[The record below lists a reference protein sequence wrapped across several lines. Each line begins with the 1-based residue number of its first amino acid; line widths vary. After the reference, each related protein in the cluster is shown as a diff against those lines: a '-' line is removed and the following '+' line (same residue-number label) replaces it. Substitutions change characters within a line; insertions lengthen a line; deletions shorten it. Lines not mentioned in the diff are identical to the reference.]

1 MSAENAFAAS
11 DTHVHGEHT
20 GNRNPHLGWED
31 IPNGTL
37 SLALFCHDADAPLDD
52 GDVNQDGRMLAHTL
66 RRTEFFHWVLLDIPP
81 TLMTI
86 AEGQF
91 SVGVTAGGKRA
102 ATVALPMHAGRTQ
115 QLRQG
120 LNDFTTRFA
129 GDPEMAG
136 DYYGYDG
143 PFPPW
148 NDERI
153 HHYVFR
159 LYALDVAALTLGSR
173 FTARQACAAMYG
185 HIIDEA
191 QLIGA
196 YALQPE
202 LAGMLKK

>member
-11 DTHVHGEHT
+11 DAHASMEAAD
-20 GNRNPHLGWED
+20 NRNPHLAWED

-37 SLALFCHDADAPLDD
+37 SLALFCHDADAPLDH
-52 GDVNQDGRMLAHTL
+52 GSANLEGLMLPHTL
-66 RRTEFFHWVLLDIPP
+66 RRSEFFHWVLLDIPP
-81 TLMTI
+81 ALMSI

-91 SVGVTAGGKRA
+91 SAGLTPGGKQA
-102 ATVALPMHAGRTQ
+102 ATVTLAMHGGHSC

-120 LNDFTTRFA
+120 LNDFTERFA
-129 GDPEMAG
+129 SDPAMAG

-159 LYALDVAALTLGSR
+159 LYALDVAALAIGPR
-173 FTARQACAAMYG
+173 FTGRQARAAMFG